1 MREWRRRQPIFH
13 SVHTLLQN
21 NGRTNV
27 YLLCITNVLLMR
39 QIDAGK
45 KMFPSK
51 QHPTEKHKALW
62 GYIMSMMCFCW
73 LIFPKMLFSRVH
85 YLGSENVENINHP
98 LRRGESASTEHKW
111 HETEKLTNY
120 NLYEARQVWFFPST
134 RKIMGIE
141 FVWAKCVDGMKFKAF
156 AYTHRC
162 VHRTVTMVEKM
173 W

>member
-1 MREWRRRQPIFH
+1 MYIYFASQM
-13 SVHTLLQN
+13 
-21 NGRTNV
+21 
-27 YLLCITNVLLMR
+27 LLMR

-62 GYIMSMMCFCW
+62 GNIMSMMCFCW
-73 LIFPKMLFSRVH
+73 LIFPKMLFSRVQAVH

-98 LRRGESASTEHKW
+98 LKRGESASTEHKW

-120 NLYEARQVWFFPST
+120 HLYEARQVWFFPST
-134 RKIMGIE
+134 RKMMGIE

-162 VHRTVTMVEKM
+162 IHRTVTMVEKM